1 MTRVLIAAM
10 MMAGSTA
17 PLLASDRD
25 SVIASCKSQL
35 QMSNS
40 QCDCIAGKYEA
51 LPPNQQKVFLAI
63 IKEDRAAM
71 VKLQGEM
78 TVAEMTAVGTAME
91 KMPAECAG

>member
-1 MTRVLIAAM
+1 MNRVLM
-10 MMAGSTA
+10 VVLMMAGSTV
-17 PLLASDRD
+17 PLWASDRD
-25 SVIASCKSQL
+25 VVIASCKSQL
-35 QMSNS
+35 RMSNT

-51 LPPNQQKVFLAI
+51 LAPKQQKVFLAI